1 MISAGHLG
9 ARPQVLPREL
19 PIGGS
24 AAALAKLGAGRPLPR
39 QRKHHG
45 RMIQGASSLRER
57 RRGRRGLVATFR
69 IIEVETTRAAPLGS
83 AASTIGKENVVLCLG
98 ACALLGREMICRR
111 CREQDLKLGGLP
123 PAKNEAKTQV
133 IDSSCCARSK
143 ASN

>member
-57 RRGRRGLVATFR
+57 RRRRRGLVATFR
-69 IIEVETTRAAPLGS
+69 IIEVETTTRRTARLGRLDDRQREGC
-83 AASTIGKENVVLCLG
+83 AFLG
-98 ACALLGREMICRR
+98 ACALLGRETICRR